1 MVVPAT
7 GTVVPMGEVTR
18 DGPGAR
24 PDVEVEED
32 DGADVRLMAVA
43 VGAIVAVAV
52 LRPRLAEVFGS
63 GPAREWMTVFIAV
76 SVQAVPF
83 LVLGVTLSALLASV
97 ISPAAIARVLPRRPA
112 AAVVV
117 AGGAGVALP
126 GCECGAVPVAGR
138 LIGGGV
144 PPAAALAFLLAAPAV
159 NPVVLLSTAAAFPGQ
174 PELVAARFAASMAT
188 AVIMGLLWLRI
199 GREHS
204 FEALIARTRTTPT
217 TGSRWSRF
225 SDAAAHDLLHA
236 GGWLVVGA
244 AAAATI
250 QVVVPRSVI
259 EALAD
264 TGPLAIVALGLLAVL
279 LAVCS
284 EADAFVAT
292 SFTAFSPTARLAFM
306 VVGPAVDTKLIALQV
321 GTFGPRFARVFAPLT
336 FAVAVLCATLA
347 GTVLL

>member
-1 MVVPAT
+1 MVAHRMTPARLAQPP
-7 GTVVPMGEVTR
+7 TVAGVDEVVDQR
-18 DGPGAR
+18 
-24 PDVEVEED
+24 D
-32 DGADVRLMAVA
+32 DGTDGRLMLL
-43 VGAIVAVAV
+43 AV
-52 LRPRLAEVFGS
+52 LAIAAVVLVRPRLAGTFSS
-63 GPAREWMTVFIAV
+63 GPAREWMAVFIAV

-97 ISPAAIARVLPRRPA
+97 VSPTALARLLPRNRA

-126 GCECGAVPVAGR
+126 GCECGAVPIAGR

-144 PPAAALAFLLAAPAV
+144 PAAAALTFLLAAPAV
-159 NPVVLLSTAAAFPGQ
+159 NPVVMVATATAFPGQ

-188 AVIMGLLWLRI
+188 AIIMGLIWIRI
-199 GREHS
+199 GS
-204 FEALIARTRTTPT
+204 PALLERLLARYERTGGHEP
-217 TGSRWSRF
+217 GSRWDRF

-244 AAAATI
+244 AVAATI
-250 QVVVPRSVI
+250 QVTVPRSVI
-259 EALAD
+259 DAIAD
-264 TGPLAIVALGLLAVL
+264 VGPLAILVLGLLAVA

-292 SFTAFSPTARLAFM
+292 SFTAFSPTARLTFM
-306 VVGPAVDTKLIALQV
+306 VVGPAVDIKLIAMQNGV
-321 GTFGPRFARVFAPLT
+321 FGPRFTRVFAPLS
-336 FAVAVLCATLA
+336 FVVAVLCATVA